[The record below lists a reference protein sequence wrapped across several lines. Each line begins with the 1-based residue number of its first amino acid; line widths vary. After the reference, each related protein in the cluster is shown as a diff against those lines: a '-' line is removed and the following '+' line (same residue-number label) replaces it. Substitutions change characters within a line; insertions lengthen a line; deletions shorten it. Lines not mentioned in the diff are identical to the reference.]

1 MEWSP
6 VPDFSLASALAVI
19 LTLGMI
25 EKTKETD
32 LRFTLLLFV
41 FNLFALKIALTVIF
55 QAYWPPEEV
64 KVEKHPR
71 TNASEIDVVSQEDDR
86 SFSHSSSV
94 PSWLNTTKDPDPPLL
109 NWSKVWTML
118 GDLTALMARSRFL
131 QLNIEPNSG
140 YMVVAGSEKQIK
152 ALGLLMMNAM
162 KGYEN
167 GPAFVDF
174 IDIEPSHEWIQAVE
188 DFLSPRPTS
197 HKELMLACLDYLNPN
212 NIDCLDNI

>member
-6 VPDFSLASALAVI
+6 VPDFSFASALAVL

-32 LRFTLLLFV
+32 LRFTLLLFA

-55 QAYWPPEEV
+55 QAYWPPEEI
-64 KVEKHPR
+64 K
-71 TNASEIDVVSQEDDR
+71 
-86 SFSHSSSV
+86 
-94 PSWLNTTKDPDPPLL
+94 L
-109 NWSKVWTML
+109 NWSKVWAML

-131 QLNIEPNSG
+131 QLNAEPNSG

-152 ALGLLMMNAM
+152 ALGLLMVNAM

-174 IDIEPSHEWIQAVE
+174 IDIEPSQEWIKAVE
-188 DFLSPRPTS
+188 DFLSPRPTN
-197 HKELMLACLDYLNPN
+197 HKELMFACLDYLNPD
-212 NIDCLDNI
+212 NIDCLDSTFSLTPSLFPGEA